1 MSYETN
7 TYFNTNEPTTEY
19 TWFTVCR
26 LQEIPLEQQRE
37 RASRLSNDT
46 EKVEAFL
53 FRLFAIQRNYRTEYR
68 CFRVYRVV
76 CPPFQVSRWARAFDR
91 RKTKTHC
98 NLSTYYKGINIEW
111 QVHSGRSLHSQSGH
125 KLFSTHAK
133 LSRSLALFCF
143 ARSPLV
149 FVYSKTRPDTIKS
162 ICPRPTLTQLQNI
175 FLPIEFAPL
184 RRWLV
189 KTPTDIRNKSVRSY
203 SVQQPLLLHL
213 FSHLPLHLATSFD
226 ILYST
231 LKLIRIR

>member
-1 MSYETN
+1 M
-7 TYFNTNEPTTEY
+7 
-19 TWFTVCR
+19 
-26 LQEIPLEQQRE
+26 
-37 RASRLSNDT
+37 
-46 EKVEAFL
+46 
-53 FRLFAIQRNYRTEYR
+53 
-68 CFRVYRVV
+68 V
-76 CPPFQVSRWARAFDR
+76 CPPFQVSRSARTFDR
-91 RKTKTHC
+91 RKTKTHF

-203 SVQQPLLLHL
+203 SVQQSLLLHL
-213 FSHLPLHLATSFD
+213 FSHFPLHLATFFD
-226 ILYST
+226 ILYFA